1 MKVHGVVLAGGNSTR
16 LWPLT
21 RKSKPKQLLHM
32 PGGSSMAADALK
44 RLDCVIDAQHRWLV
58 TNAVQADAMR
68 EVLGHRILAEQLL
81 VEPCARNT
89 AACIGW
95 AAYQILRRYGDGIM
109 VVTPADHH
117 IGDQHAFETAI
128 HQAVNAAVRQDR
140 LVTIGVQPAYPATGY
155 GYIRWDDTCKEV
167 AKPVTAFCEKPDEAT
182 AKAYM
187 ESGKYLWNTGIFV
200 WRAGLIL
207 DKLRQ
212 YVPDIYDDLRTIGEA
227 IGTTQ
232 EEATLEKIYPEIRQ
246 ISIDY
251 AVMEPA
257 SLHDEV
263 LVVPAAF
270 DWSDLGSWDVMA
282 QMQHKDEN
290 GNATIGQHMLLNTKD
305 CIVYGHTPQLIAAY
319 GVRDLV
325 IVATEDAIL
334 VCDRHEAQHVKD
346 IVKALENSGQREW
359 L

>member
-1 MKVHGVVLAGGNSTR
+1 MQGQSAMVVSTLERLCGVV
-16 LWPLT
+16 
-21 RKSKPKQLLHM
+21 
-32 PGGSSMAADALK
+32 DANH
-44 RLDCVIDAQHRWLV
+44 CWIV
-58 TNAVQADAMR
+58 TNADQADAMR
-68 EVLGHRILAEQLL
+68 GLLDSRLPKDQLL
-81 VEPCARNT
+81 AEPCARNT

-95 AAYQILRRYGDGIM
+95 AALQIMHQYGDEIM

-117 IGDQHAFETAI
+117 IGNQHAFEAAL

-140 LVTIGVQPAYPATGY
+140 LVTIGVRPTSPETGY
-155 GYIRWDDTCKEV
+155 GYIRWDNACKDT
-167 AKPVTAFCEKPDEAT
+167 AKPVAAFCEKPDVST
-182 AKAYM
+182 ARAYM
-187 ESGKYLWNTGIFV
+187 ESGEYLWNTGIFV

-212 YVPDIYDDLRTIGEA
+212 YVPDIYADLLRIGEA
-227 IGTTQ
+227 LGTAQ
-232 EEATLEKIYPEIRQ
+232 EKAVLEQVYPEIRQ

-263 LVVPAAF
+263 LVIPAAF
-270 DWSDLGSWDVMA
+270 EWLDLGSWNMMDKVL
-282 QMQHKDEN
+282 QPDEC
-290 GNATIGQHMLLNTKD
+290 GNAAVGRNVLLNTKD
-305 CIVYGHTPQLIAAY
+305 CIVYGDTPQLIAAY
-319 GVRDLV
+319 GVEDLV

-346 IVKALENSGQREW
+346 IVKTLEKNGQTDC